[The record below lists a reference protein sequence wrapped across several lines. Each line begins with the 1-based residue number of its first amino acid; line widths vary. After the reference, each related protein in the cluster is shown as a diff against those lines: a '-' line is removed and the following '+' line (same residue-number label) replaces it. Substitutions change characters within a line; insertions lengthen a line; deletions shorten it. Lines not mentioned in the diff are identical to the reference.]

1 MFGNTPLSVLILA
14 NIFIPLWCSFG
25 DRHIIDESVLL
36 LSLTG
41 NLTVFK
47 NTRITM
53 TLITCIAMY
62 RSDIYYSSV
71 GYCLFV
77 FGFCQNLLSDKQ
89 TTPHLNRNRVCINL
103 IYSYSVSIFI
113 IFDTAKFPLFV
124 SFPK

>member
-1 MFGNTPLSVLILA
+1 MLYATMRIGNNCEYFLFQS
-14 NIFIPLWCSFG
+14 
-25 DRHIIDESVLL
+25 IDESVLL

-53 TLITCIAMY
+53 ALITCIAMY
-62 RSDIYYSSV
+62 RSDIYYSGV

-89 TTPHLNRNRVCINL
+89 ITPH
-103 IYSYSVSIFI
+103 F
-113 IFDTAKFPLFV
+113 LF
-124 SFPK
+124 